1 MVICLTLGL
10 GEPDGT
16 WWVGSDNRAHHIC
29 SDIPL
34 EEVLH

>member
-1 MVICLTLGL
+1 MGIHITLGL

-16 WWVGSDNRAHHIC
+16 QQVESDNRTHHIG

-34 EEVLH
+34 EGVLH